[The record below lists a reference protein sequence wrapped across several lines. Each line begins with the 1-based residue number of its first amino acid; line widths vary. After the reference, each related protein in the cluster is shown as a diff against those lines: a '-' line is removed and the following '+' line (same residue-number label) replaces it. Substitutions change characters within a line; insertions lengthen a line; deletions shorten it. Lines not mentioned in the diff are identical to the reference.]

1 MANIANI
8 VVFDGAT
15 TPVAH
20 TLVPIS
26 VERDSKSGRIE
37 AMWREQVA
45 SLPTYAQVTF
55 KMTLSRTA
63 KSGVWHV
70 DARVEVPVMESVAGA
85 NASGYTAAPK
95 VAYIDTTGMYGH
107 YSERGTIAGRRLSKQ
122 IMLNIGNNTSVTVT
136 PISAGVLDEL
146 FSTLVT
152 PT

>member
-20 TLVPIS
+20 TLIPIS
-26 VERDSKSGRIE
+26 VEKDQKSGRIE

-55 KMTLSRTA
+55 KVTLARTN

-70 DARVEVPVMESVAGA
+70 DARVEVPVMEAVAGA

-95 VAYIDTTGMYGH
+95 VAYTDTTGMYGH

-122 IMLNIGNNTSVTVT
+122 LMLNVGNNVATSVPPVST
-136 PISAGVLDEL
+136 GVLDEL